1 MRLTNRQAAER
12 LGVRLSGVA
21 RACALRGIQRDA
33 QGYYLFPSGE
43 QEEPKPAE
51 PLPQAKAYEPAFT
64 KQVNPAPSG
73 RPFRLVAFASD
84 IHVPEHDPFAVRAWL
99 KWVKD
104 RQPDMIILG
113 GDILELESC
122 SGHGGNIH
130 SAPLFTHEIES
141 GNRFLDDVQA
151 AAPNA
156 EIVYLEGNHETRLLR
171 KVDTQLPTLAGALSL
186 PELLRLSERGIKWHN
201 YGSVFFAFGSK
212 LGATHGTKAN
222 DHHAKAHL
230 AAYGS
235 SIVYGHTHRPQ
246 LYVQGYANNRLRGAF
261 GAPCL
266 RSLDVSWIKGPT
278 GWAQGF
284 VVAHVFDDGHFTAF
298 PVLMDNQR
306 FAEGGTLYDGRA

>member
-12 LGVRLSGVA
+12 LGVSLGHVA
-21 RACALRGIQRDA
+21 RACEHRGIQRDA

-43 QEEPKPAE
+43 HEEPKPVE

-64 KQVNPAPSG
+64 SKENPAPSG

-84 IHVPEHDPFAVRAWL
+84 IHIPEHDPFAVRAWL
-99 KWVKD
+99 SWVQHA
-104 RQPDMIILG
+104 QPDVIVLG

-130 SAPLFTHEIES
+130 SAPLFTHEIEC
-141 GNRFLDDVQA
+141 GNKFLDDVQA
-151 AAPNA
+151 AAPGA
-156 EIVYLEGNHETRLLR
+156 EIHYLEGNHETRLGR
-171 KVDTQLPTLAGALSL
+171 KVDAMIPTMSGALDL
-186 PELLRLSERGIKWHN
+186 PSLLRLDERGISWLP
-201 YGSVFFAFGSK
+201 YGKVKRFGSSK
-212 LGATHGTKAN
+212 LAFTHGLRAN

-230 AAYGS
+230 ALYGS

-246 LYVQGYANNRLRGAF
+246 TYVQGYGDNKVRAGI

-284 VVAHVFDDGHFTAF
+284 VIAHMFEDGHFTF
-298 PVLMDNQR
+298 YPVLMDRQR
-306 FAEGGTLYDGRA
+306 FVEGGRLYDGRA